1 MSGLLL
7 KDQTRLA
14 GLDRLMGGCVNC
26 ELGVWLARTFC
37 GDTMQKDGGSTQT
50 VWRGG
55 VGVLNGAESVLGRRG
70 RY

>member
-1 MSGLLL
+1 M
-7 KDQTRLA
+7 
-14 GLDRLMGGCVNC
+14 NC